1 MISEENKMS
10 DGNGNIT
17 LVPFTDCLK
26 IPPTIQLD
34 EFNHSGCTKLAVE
47 MCLATVKLHSK
58 LPPTHVWTYKGSFPG
73 PTIVVRQHQKVQ
85 VEWINSLTG
94 AIPVK
99 SVHAL
104 TPPSNASSEPIPQNE
119 PGLSGETPDEK
130 VADLPAWTVVHLHG
144 EKSRA
149 DNDGWTEN
157 AFLLGQS
164 ALYTYE
170 NDQRSTLLW
179 YHDHAM
185 GVTRFNVFAGL
196 AGMWIIR
203 DEDDDAIMQALQ
215 MAHGWKR
222 AAVGRYLALSHET
235 PIEIPLLIQD
245 RNLDTAPD
253 GSLSGQLLHKV
264 EDRAVPNK
272 AYEPGPMEFF
282 GPYTLVNGTIWPHVN
297 VKPRPYRLRV
307 VNGSNARTYQ
317 LVLMQDNQVVSSTN
331 SKIIQQIGTDGGLLA
346 QAVPLD
352 EKGIILAP
360 AERADLIVDFSQF
373 PKGTNLRWVNIAA
386 APFNGQS
393 IVDLSQD
400 QSPPKKPGDADYEN
414 RLPFPQV
421 MEFRVVGEPG
431 NPLNLPT
438 PLSTF
443 KPLTHEDL
451 GTNHM
456 HRLVALVEETIE
468 GMPNLLTLQELE
480 KVDSTT
486 SSSGPYIEI
495 EYDIEAPPGKDPHV
509 ATKYQ
514 VLAKKFRDTVNWI
527 VEYNSYEAWKII
539 NLTQDTH
546 PFHVHLVQ
554 FQLLGREGYNTD
566 AFQSNHTALVTF
578 DPTKQP
584 PIDANEKGWK
594 DTVRVNPN
602 EMVTIAAKFD
612 GYTGR
617 YVYHC
622 HVLEHEDHEMMRP
635 YVVMPAEVMQLM
647 PDMSSHGHSNHSHS
661 H

>member
-1 MISEENKMS
+1 MPNN
-10 DGNGNIT
+10 NGKIK
-17 LVPFTDCLK
+17 LVPFIDCLK

-34 EFNHSGCTKLAVE
+34 EVNNSSWTKLTVE
-47 MCLATVKLHSK
+47 MYLATVKLHSQ

-73 PTIVVRQHQKVQ
+73 PTIVVRQHQNVQ
-85 VEWINSLTG
+85 VEWVNKLTG

-99 SVHAL
+99 SIHAL
-104 TPPSNASSEPIPQNE
+104 TPPSNASSEAIPQNE
-119 PGLSGETPDEK
+119 PGFSGETPDEK
-130 VADLPAWTVVHLHG
+130 VAALPAWTVVHLHG
-144 EKSRA
+144 EKSKA
-149 DNDGWTEN
+149 DSDGWTEN
-157 AFLLGQS
+157 ALLLGQS
-164 ALYTYE
+164 ALYTYK
-170 NDQRSTLLW
+170 NNQRSTLLW

-203 DEDDDAIMQALQ
+203 DQDDDAIIQALQ
-215 MAHGWKR
+215 KAHGRER
-222 AAVGRYLALSHET
+222 AYLAASDQT

-245 RNLDTAPD
+245 RNLDTDPD
-253 GSLSGQLLHKV
+253 GSLNGQLLHKV
-264 EDRAVPNK
+264 EDKAVPNN
-272 AYEPGPMEFF
+272 AYDPGPMEFF
-282 GPYTLVNGTIWPHVN
+282 GPYTLVNGTIWPYVN

-307 VNGSNARTYQ
+307 LNGSNARTYQ
-317 LVLMQDNQVVSSTN
+317 LVLMQDHQVVSSTN

-346 QAVPLD
+346 QPVPLD
-352 EKGIILAP
+352 EKGLILAP

-373 PKGTNLRWVNIAA
+373 PSGTNLRWVNIAA
-386 APFNGQS
+386 APFGGQS
-393 IVDLSQD
+393 IVDLSKD
-400 QSPPKKPGDADYEN
+400 QSPRKHPGDADYEN

-421 MEFRVVGEPG
+421 MEFRVVGKPG
-431 NPLNLPT
+431 NPLSLPT

-443 KPLTHEDL
+443 QPLTHEDL
-451 GTNHM
+451 GPNHM
-456 HRLVALVEETIE
+456 HRLVALVEEKMD

-486 SSSGPYIEI
+486 SSSGQYIEI
-495 EYDIEAPPGKDPHV
+495 EYDIEAPPGTNPHV

-527 VEYNSYEAWKII
+527 VEYRSYEAWKII

-554 FQLLGREGYNTD
+554 FQLLGREGYKTD
-566 AFQSNHTALVTF
+566 AFQNDPTALVTF
-578 DPTKQP
+578 DSKNQP
-584 PIDANEKGWK
+584 LIDANEKGWK

-617 YVYHC
+617 YMYHC

-647 PDMSSHGHSNHSHS
+647 PDMSSHGHSNHSH
-661 H
+661 